1 MAQSVFPVR
10 NYAEYPTHTTA
21 SRTSTTGLPT
31 GYTVYNETSKKLEI
45 WNGTLWYGFDGSFA
59 SGVVPWAG
67 DVFTFTGGAMN
78 ISTGSV
84 AVAAK
89 SMANASAVGVTAG
102 GTLTINSEPLGS
114 YDYVIKSGDQTVSS
128 FTNSDWFTNTA
139 DTRSAF
145 VVVQGNLTINSGQTF
160 IPTNRKLFTCIY
172 VTGNLSVG
180 GTISMSA
187 RGANHSGTG
196 SSGGATTAA
205 AIRIVTGTYTSI
217 ANPAVPAAGG
227 AGVASSTNGTAG
239 ANGGTG
245 SGGGGQNDNAQASG
259 HGAAGTSFSGGAG
272 GGGGR
277 TYGGIGTPNG
287 GAAGGANGGAGGA
300 ALAAGG
306 PYPSANPSSGGSGNP
321 AGAGGENAGGTGTG
335 GVLFIIVEGTIS
347 GAGTITVNGV
357 NPGAAS
363 ERPGGGSGGGSCT
376 ILYSTDSST
385 ITPTAT
391 GGQGNGIYGAT
402 TNGGTGTARKLA
414 IV

>member
-1 MAQSVFPVR
+1 MAQSVFPAN
-10 NYAEYPTHTTA
+10 NYPQYPIHTTA
-21 SRTSTTGLPT
+21 SRKSTTGLPV

-45 WNGTLWYGFDGSFA
+45 WNGALWYGFDEKLG
-59 SGVVPWAG
+59 SGVMPWGPDA
-67 DVFTFTGGAMN
+67 FTFSGGNVSATN
-78 ISTGSV
+78 IA
-84 AVAAK
+84 AVGY
-89 SMANASAVGVTAG
+89 SMSKASAASTPTAG
-102 GTLTINSEPLGS
+102 GTLTINSESLGS

-128 FTNSDWFTNTA
+128 FTNSDWFTTTA

-172 VTGNLSVG
+172 VTGNLTVSG
-180 GTISMSA
+180 SISMA
-187 RGANHSGTG
+187 GRGANHS
-196 SSGGATTAA
+196 ATTAA
-205 AIRIVTGTYTSI
+205 AIRIATGTFSSI
-217 ANPAVPAAGG
+217 VNPAVPAAGG
-227 AGVASSTNGTAG
+227 AAVASSTNGTAG

-245 SGGGGQNDNAQASG
+245 SGGGGQNDNVQAAP

-277 TYGGIGTPNG
+277 SYGGIGTPNG
-287 GAAGGANGGAGGA
+287 GGAGAANGGAGGN

-306 PYPSANPSSGGSGNP
+306 PYPTANPSSGGSGNP
-321 AGAGGENAGGTGTG
+321 AGSGGENPGGTGTG
-335 GVLFIIVEGTIS
+335 GVLFIFVEGTIS

-357 NPGAAS
+357 NPGSAS

-376 ILYSTDSST
+376 VFYTFDTST

-414 IV
+414 IA